1 MREDRDAPAGAGN
14 RDGRAPHGAARLVVS
29 IHDVAP
35 ITADETRRW
44 CADAD
49 SLGIPVSLLVIPG
62 PWRGASLADEPGY
75 ADVLRARVARG
86 DELVMHG
93 WSHRAGPEGS
103 LPCRLAGRAVAR
115 GAAEFGALDETQAA
129 DRLMSGRAVLREVGL
144 TADGFTPP
152 GWLASAA
159 TDRALSQVGFRYT
172 TSHFGVLDL
181 RSGRMRRGFALS
193 HRPGGTGERLGA
205 ALMVGWA
212 RWSARRGG
220 LVRIALHPDD
230 LARPGLRDATL
241 RAIEAVLAAGGWAA
255 TYSDVVSE
263 NAGVH

>member
-1 MREDRDAPAGAGN
+1 MAGGSPSAGT
-14 RDGRAPHGAARLVVS
+14 RLVVS

-35 ITADETRRW
+35 TTADQTRRW

-49 SLGIPVSLLVIPG
+49 SLGIPISLLVIPG

-75 ADVLRARVARG
+75 ADVLRARAARG

-93 WSHRAGPEGS
+93 WAHRAGPEGS
-103 LPCRLAGRAVAR
+103 LPRRLAGRIVAR
-115 GAAEFGALDETQAA
+115 GAAEFGALDEVQAV
-129 DRLMSGRAVLREVGL
+129 DRLMSGRAVLRELGL

-159 TDRALSQVGFRYT
+159 TNRALRQVGFRYT

-181 RSGRMRRGFALS
+181 RTGRMRRGFALS

-205 ALMVGWA
+205 AIMVRRAQWGA
-212 RWSARRGG
+212 SRGG

-241 RAIEAVLAAGGWAA
+241 RAIEAVLATGGRAA

-263 NAGVH
+263 TAGAH